1 MVDNPHINWL
11 PGFLNHQQYH
21 SIIKH
26 LRDSTQAHSHLTSF
40 DQSLVKVFMVEKCH
54 GETCRTMR
62 QKKPKK
68 YRFWD
73 ARDTWLLF
81 FSGKGCAAYLW
92 WLWWYNHLERIDIVL
107 MTTYFIW
114 KHREGNVLERQQ
126 SVNHLYFLS
135 NFSSAMAAESGANWQ
150 VNLSSPNNNQIH
162 ELENIK
168 LS

>member
-21 SIIKH
+21 RIIKH
-26 LRDSTQAHSHLTSF
+26 LRDSTQAHSHLASF

-54 GETCRTMR
+54 GE
-62 QKKPKK
+62 K
-68 YRFWD
+68 WD
-73 ARDTWLLF
+73 KQTEEIQVLGYQGYLTPV
-81 FSGKGCAAYLW
+81 FSGKGCAYMW

-107 MTTYFIW
+107 MTTYFIC
-114 KHREGNVLERQQ
+114 KHREGNVSERQR
-126 SVNHLYFLS
+126 SVNHLSFLN
-135 NFSSAMAAESGANWQ
+135 NFPSAMPAESGANWQ

-162 ELENIK
+162 ELENTK